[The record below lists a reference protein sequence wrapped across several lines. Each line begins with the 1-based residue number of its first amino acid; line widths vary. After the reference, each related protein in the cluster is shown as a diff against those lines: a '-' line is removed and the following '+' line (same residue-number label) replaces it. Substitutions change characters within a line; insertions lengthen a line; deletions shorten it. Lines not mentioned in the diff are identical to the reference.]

1 MPVKV
6 IDKDMGWK
14 RISKDITALRG
25 SSVRV
30 GIMGNESADGVSVV
44 DYAMYNEF
52 GTNRIPA
59 RPFMSKTAEVY
70 GEKIGKFT
78 EYLAGSLI
86 DGKIGPTYVLQ
97 NIGEKYQSYIQK
109 TIRDAK
115 NWAVP
120 NAASTVAMKGSSS
133 PLIDTG
139 RMVQSVRYE
148 IKLGQATK
156 GRFLIS

>member
-6 IDKDMGWK
+6 IDKDMGFK
-14 RISKDITALRG
+14 RIDVEVKSLHGREVKI
-25 SSVRV
+25 
-30 GIMGNESADGVSVV
+30 GIMGNESVDGVSVI

-70 GEKIGKFT
+70 GPKMIKFV
-78 EYLAGSLI
+78 EFLAGRMI
-86 DGKIGPTYVLQ
+86 DGKVGPTYVLQ

-148 IKLGQATK
+148 VH
-156 GRFLIS
+156 